1 MILFKVWKYVENYIV
16 YEKKNSKVK
25 WYNKYGLL
33 YWEFCIKG
41 IFFENGIFL
50 VYCFRENLFI
60 SDEISLWFYISRLFR
75 YLEDN
80 NLGFFG

>member
-1 MILFKVWKYVENYIV
+1 MWRIILFMKRKIV
-16 YEKKNSKVK
+16 R
-25 WYNKYGLL
+25 L
-33 YWEFCIKG
+33 
-41 IFFENGIFL
+41 NGIINMVCYIGNYVLKDDFFL

-80 NLGFFG
+80 NLGFFWLGF